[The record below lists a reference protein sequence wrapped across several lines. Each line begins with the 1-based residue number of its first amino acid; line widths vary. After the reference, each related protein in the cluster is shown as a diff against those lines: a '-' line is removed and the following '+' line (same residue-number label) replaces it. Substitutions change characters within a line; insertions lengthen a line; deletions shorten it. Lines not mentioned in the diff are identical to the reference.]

1 VQALKYRRHL
11 AVAHCFG
18 RLLASGVKDAPRP
31 DLVVPVPLGAQR
43 LSERGFNQSL
53 EIGRVAA
60 KALQL
65 PMAVGGFR
73 RIRNTVPQASLAFA
87 DRARNIRGAFVC
99 DLDLK
104 GMRVALVDDVL
115 TTGAS
120 LNECARALR
129 KAGASEVVGWVAART
144 LLEP

>member
-1 VQALKYRRHL
+1 
-11 AVAHCFG
+11 
-18 RLLASGVKDAPRP
+18 
-31 DLVVPVPLGAQR
+31 
-43 LSERGFNQSL
+43 
-53 EIGRVAA
+53 
-60 KALQL
+60 
-65 PMAVGGFR
+65 MAVGGFR